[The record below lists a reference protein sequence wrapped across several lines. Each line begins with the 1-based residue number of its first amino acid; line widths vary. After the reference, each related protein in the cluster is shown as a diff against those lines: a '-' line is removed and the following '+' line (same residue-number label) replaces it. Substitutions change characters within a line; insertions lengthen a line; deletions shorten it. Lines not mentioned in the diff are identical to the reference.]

1 MSMTGTII
9 DDAAAGRAKL
19 EGLTVDQYHALIE
32 GGLLP
37 TNLRTELIDG
47 FIVRKDR
54 SHVGEDPMT
63 IGDRHALVVNRL
75 VRLVLEFDKHGCY
88 LQSQLPIVIPPKHE
102 PEPDASIIAGRFE
115 DAEEKPRAKD
125 VLSVIEVSDN
135 SLWYDLNRK
144 LPIYAQARI
153 PQYIFIDLIHD
164 VVLVHE
170 KPKGKAY
177 AQVKRIDSDG
187 VIRINAG
194 KNKAV
199 EVSVSR
205 LLG

>member
-19 EGLTVDQYHALIE
+19 EGLTVEQYHALIE
-32 GGLLP
+32 CGLLP
-37 TNLRTELIDG
+37 TNLKTELIDG

-75 VRLVLEFDKHGCY
+75 IRLVLEFDKYGCY
-88 LQSQLPIVIPPKHE
+88 LQSQLPVVIPSKHE
-102 PEPDASIIAGRFE
+102 PEPDASIIAGRLE
-115 DAEEKPRAKD
+115 DAEEKPQAKD
-125 VLSVIEVSDN
+125 VLCVVEVSDN

-144 LPIYAQARI
+144 LPIYAEARI
-153 PQYIFIDLIHD
+153 PQYIVIDLLHD
-164 VVLVHE
+164 VVLVYE
-170 KPKGKAY
+170 KPRGKRY
-177 AQVKRIDSDG
+177 AQMKRIEGDD
-187 VIRINAG
+187 VVRIHAG
-194 KNKAV
+194 KNRAV
-199 EVSVSR
+199 EVSAST